1 MKPEEYE
8 YVAEVCRIL
17 ADKTRVS
24 MIAAL
29 SSGKKSVGALCEHL
43 KLPQPTVSHHL
54 ALLRLSR
61 VVERKRQGR
70 TMHYSL
76 NHDALTPVK
85 QLIDAHAKALGTHRG
100 GSPAES
106 AGMNSR
112 NRRFGRRGG

>member
-17 ADKTRVS
+17 ADKTRLS
-24 MIAAL
+24 MIAVL
-29 SSGKKSVGALCEHL
+29 SNGKKSVGALCEHL
-43 KLPQPTVSHHL
+43 DLPQPLVSHHL
-54 ALLRLSR
+54 ALLRMSR

-76 NHDALTPVK
+76 NHDFLSPVK
-85 QLIDAHAKALGTHRG
+85 QFIDAHSKAMGTHRP

-112 NRRFGRRGG
+112 SRRAKQGKR

>member
-8 YVAEVCRIL
+8 YVAEVCRML

-24 MIAAL
+24 MISIL
-29 SSGKKSVGALCEHL
+29 SKGHSSVGDLCAKL
-43 KLPQPTVSHHL
+43 DLPQPTVSHHL

-70 TMHYSL
+70 SMHYSL
-76 NHDALTPVK
+76 NHDSLSPVK
-85 QLIDAHAKALGTHRG
+85 QFLAAHSKMMGTHRP

-112 NRRFGRRGG
+112 SGRFKHGGR